1 MNICPITYEPCA
13 GKYSEKGLRR
23 LARGL
28 SDLHDL
34 PYTAG
39 EQLREAAA
47 RADKLSIQGIQPKL
61 SARLVPR
68 RKAFVL
74 VDRGG
79 TYILKPPNPLFVEIP
94 ENEDLTMRLA
104 ESAGIEVPLHGLV
117 YAKDGSRTYFIRRF
131 DRTGRRRKLAVED
144 FAQLTGRTRETKY
157 AASMEKV
164 AAVVSRHCTFPA
176 VEFVK
181 LFRLT
186 IFCFLTGNEDMH
198 LKNFSLITRG
208 NKVELSPAYDLV
220 NSTIALRRPEEELA
234 LPLKGK
240 KRNLTRRDFL
250 VYFGEERL
258 KLTRRAISRI
268 AAEIQESIPLWEDRI
283 RVCFLSDEMKEAYR
297 DLLRSRKE
305 VLFPN

>member
-1 MNICPITYEPCA
+1 
-13 GKYSEKGLRR
+13 
-23 LARGL
+23 
-28 SDLHDL
+28 
-34 PYTAG
+34 
-39 EQLREAAA
+39 
-47 RADKLSIQGIQPKL
+47 
-61 SARLVPR
+61 
-68 RKAFVL
+68 
-74 VDRGG
+74 
-79 TYILKPPNPLFVEIP
+79 
-94 ENEDLTMRLA
+94 
-104 ESAGIEVPLHGLV
+104 
-117 YAKDGSRTYFIRRF
+117 
-131 DRTGRRRKLAVED
+131 
-144 FAQLTGRTRETKY
+144 
-157 AASMEKV
+157 
-164 AAVVSRHCTFPA
+164 
-176 VEFVK
+176 
-181 LFRLT
+181 
-186 IFCFLTGNEDMH
+186 MH